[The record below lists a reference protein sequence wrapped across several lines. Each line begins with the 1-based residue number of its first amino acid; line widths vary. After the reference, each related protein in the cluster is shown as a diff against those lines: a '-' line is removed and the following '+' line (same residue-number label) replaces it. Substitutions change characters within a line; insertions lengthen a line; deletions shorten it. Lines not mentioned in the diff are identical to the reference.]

1 MQKVKFHDFIELH
14 FIGKVKSTNEIFDL
28 TDEAEAR
35 KNKMYDSKHKY
46 VPMVVCVGENQV
58 IPGLDKELVGKEIGR
73 KYTVE
78 ISPEN
83 AFGKKESRLMKLINV
98 NIFLKQ
104 NIQPVVG
111 LPVNIDNLYGIVR
124 STAGGRVIVD
134 FNHPLAGKELIYEFT
149 PTKLV
154 ENDEEKLKCIVNLN
168 LGLETLEIKIKNKI
182 AEITTSIQIPE
193 KVQEM
198 FNKKIESLFPNI
210 KKIIF
215 IKKETSK
222 NKEIKP
228 KSIN

>member
-28 TDEAEAR
+28 TDEAEAK
-35 KNKMYDSKHKY
+35 KNKMYDPKHKY

-58 IPGLDKELVGKEIGR
+58 IPGLDKELVGKEIGK

-134 FNHPLAGKELIYEFT
+134 FNHPLTGKELIYEFT

-168 LGLETLEIKIKNKI
+168 LGLEALEIKIKNKI

-210 KKIIF
+210 KKIVF
-215 IKKETSK
+215 IKKETPK